1 MLTYIIQI
9 VLFQILFLAVYDF
22 FLSKETFHKYNR
34 WYLLG
39 TPILSFVLPL
49 IKIPTFQKAMPEE
62 IMIFLPEIMLS
73 PQKVIEQTTFYA
85 DGSFDYVSLL
95 FWIGVAIFTIIFLI
109 KLFKIVGLI
118 LKNETIKTHF
128 YNLVLLPKH
137 NNAFSFF
144 NYIFLGKEIPTE
156 KKDAI
161 IEHELIH
168 ATQKHSIDLL
178 FFELLKIV
186 MWFNPMIYFYQ
197 RRITLLHEYI
207 SDAAIIKTTEKQT
220 YFNTLLN
227 QTFQVENISFVNQF
241 YKHSFIKKRIIM
253 MTKNKSNQF
262 RKAKYLLL
270 LPLLAS
276 MLIYTSCETNDIIEE
291 VPVDQKE
298 KNLNTKQSKKLPA
311 SMLKEVVVGDKNGVI
326 EVSTNDKLS
335 SSVRLFVAKNFN
347 AQVSKSLNLSNDNF
361 KIYSVFTVNKK
372 GEIENVRVRAP
383 HPELKKETERVLA
396 ILPKLAPIKKDGKI
410 VSMTFT
416 LPISSFVGSVKNNS
430 KNNDPYYVN
439 DVPFAIIEN
448 VPVFPGCKGTRKE
461 KSDCLNSSI
470 KKSVITNFNTNLS
483 KGLNLSTGKK
493 KIWIV
498 FRIDEDGNVTEIN
511 ARAPHPEL
519 KKEAIRVASL
529 LPKMIP
535 GKQRGKAV
543 GMKYAFPISFN
554 VE

>member
-34 WYLLG
+34 WYLLA

-49 IKIPTFQKAMPEE
+49 IKIPTFQKAMPQE

-85 DGSFDYVSLL
+85 DGSIDYLSLL
-95 FWIGVAIFTIIFLI
+95 FWIGVAIFSIVFLI

-128 YNLVLLPKH
+128 YKLVLLPKQ

-168 ATQKHSIDLL
+168 AKQKHSVDLL
-178 FFELLKIV
+178 FFELLKII

-197 RRITLLHEYI
+197 HRITLLHEYI
-207 SDAAIIKTTEKQT
+207 SDEAIIKSTNKQD

-241 YKHSFIKKRIIM
+241 HKHSLIKKRIIM
-253 MTKNKSNQF
+253 MTKNKSNQI

-276 MLIYTSCETNDIIEE
+276 MLFYTSCSTDELESADKSE
-291 VPVDQKE
+291 VE
-298 KNLNTKQSKKLPA
+298 ILKQQI
-311 SMLKEVVVGDKNGVI
+311 V
-326 EVSTNDKLS
+326 
-335 SSVRLFVAKNFN
+335 
-347 AQVSKSLNLSNDNF
+347 
-361 KIYSVFTVNKK
+361 
-372 GEIENVRVRAP
+372 
-383 HPELKKETERVLA
+383 ELKIKNQKQYELMTAMATKNKTLA
-396 ILPKLAPIKKDGKI
+396 KQ
-410 VSMTFT
+410 F
-416 LPISSFVGSVKNNS
+416 SF
-430 KNNDPYYVN
+430 DEN
-439 DVPFAIIEN
+439 DVPFSVIEN
-448 VPVFPGCKGTRKE
+448 VPVFPGCTGTRKE
-461 KSDCLNSSI
+461 KADCLNSSI
-470 KKSVITNFNTNLS
+470 RSVVAKNFNQDLAKIKGLS
-483 KGLNLSTGKK
+483 KGKK
-493 KIWIV
+493 KIWV
-498 FRIDEDGNVTEIN
+498 QFRIDENGNIENVESF
-511 ARAPHPEL
+511 RSPHPKLGE
-519 KKEAIRVASL
+519 EAERVVKL
-529 LPKMIP
+529 LPKMTP
-535 GKQRGKAV
+535 GKQRGKTV
-543 GMKYAFPISFN
+543 GMKYTLPISFM

>member
-1 MLTYIIQI
+1 
-9 VLFQILFLAVYDF
+9 
-22 FLSKETFHKYNR
+22 
-34 WYLLG
+34 
-39 TPILSFVLPL
+39 
-49 IKIPTFQKAMPEE
+49 
-62 IMIFLPEIMLS
+62 
-73 PQKVIEQTTFYA
+73 
-85 DGSFDYVSLL
+85 
-95 FWIGVAIFTIIFLI
+95 
-109 KLFKIVGLI
+109 
-118 LKNETIKTHF
+118 
-128 YNLVLLPKH
+128 
-137 NNAFSFF
+137 
-144 NYIFLGKEIPTE
+144 
-156 KKDAI
+156 
-161 IEHELIH
+161 
-168 ATQKHSIDLL
+168 
-178 FFELLKIV
+178 
-186 MWFNPMIYFYQ
+186 
-197 RRITLLHEYI
+197 
-207 SDAAIIKTTEKQT
+207 
-220 YFNTLLN
+220 
-227 QTFQVENISFVNQF
+227 
-241 YKHSFIKKRIIM
+241 

-439 DVPFAIIEN
+439 DVPFAIIEE
-448 VPVFPGCKGTRKE
+448 VPVFPGCTGTRKE

-470 KKSVITNFNTNLS
+470 RKVIVRNFNGDLSKTLNLS
-483 KGLNLSTGKK
+483 KGKK

-543 GMKYAFPISFN
+543 GMKYTLPISFN

>member
-262 RKAKYLLL
+262 KKAKYLLL

-276 MLIYTSCETNDIIEE
+276 MLIYTSCETSQIEE
-291 VPVDQKE
+291 VEAPSSKE
-298 KNLNTKQSKKLPA
+298 LQTTYLDLFST
-311 SMLKEVVVGDKNGVI
+311 ERITNG
-326 EVSTNDKLS
+326 
-335 SSVRLFVAKNFN
+335 
-347 AQVSKSLNLSNDNF
+347 
-361 KIYSVFTVNKK
+361 
-372 GEIENVRVRAP
+372 
-383 HPELKKETERVLA
+383 KKETYLD
-396 ILPKLAPIKKDGKI
+396 LYMGDKTPKGKEIEYDALRAEEKEEYDSFYDELFKDKVATNKFISKIKLYRNEKGRGIVALIFNLKNYKSTSTNANKI
-410 VSMTFT
+410 TEVEEITE
-416 LPISSFVGSVKNNS
+416 
-430 KNNDPYYVN
+430 
-439 DVPFAIIEN
+439 DVPFAVIEN

-493 KIWIV
+493 KIWV
-498 FRIDEDGNVTEIN
+498 TFRIDESGNVTNIN
-511 ARAPHPEL
+511 ARAPHPIL

-543 GMKYAFPISFN
+543 GMKYTLPISFN